1 MIMSSISYD
10 LTKIKAFAFD
20 VDGVLS
26 PSTIPLGSDG
36 YPRRMVN
43 IKDGYAL
50 QLAIKRGYKIAII
63 TGGKS
68 EAIRTRFESLGIHD
82 IYMGTSKKLPILQE
96 WMQRHG
102 LEKEETV
109 FMGDDIPDLPCLR
122 NVGLPAAPFDAV
134 WEVKET
140 AVYISKFTGGYGCA
154 RDILEQTM
162 KAQDK
167 WLSDAEAF
175 GW

>member
-1 MIMSSISYD
+1 MSSIDYD

-50 QLAIKRGYKIAII
+50 QLAVKRGFKIAII
-63 TGGKS
+63 TGGVSDAVK
-68 EAIRTRFESLGIHD
+68 TRFESLGIKD
-82 IYMGTSKKLPILQE
+82 IFMGSSKKLPILKG
-96 WMQRHG
+96 WM
-102 LEKEETV
+102 EKEGLKPEEIV

-122 NVGLPAAPFDAV
+122 HIGLPCAPFDAC
-134 WEVKET
+134 WEVKKT
-140 AVYISKFTGGYGCA
+140 ARFISKFTGGYGCG
-154 RDILEQTM
+154 RDILDQVM

-167 WLSDAEAF
+167 WLNDAEAF

>member
-1 MIMSSISYD
+1 MSSIDYD

-50 QLAIKRGYKIAII
+50 QLAVKRGFKIAII
-63 TGGKS
+63 TGGVSDAVK
-68 EAIRTRFESLGIHD
+68 TRFESLGIKD
-82 IYMGTSKKLPILQE
+82 IFMGSSKKLPILKA
-96 WMQRHG
+96 WM
-102 LEKEETV
+102 EKEGLKPEEIV

-122 NVGLPAAPFDAV
+122 HIGLPCAPFDAC
-134 WEVKET
+134 WEVKDT
-140 AVYISKFTGGYGCA
+140 ALYISKFTGGYGCG
-154 RDILEQTM
+154 RDILEQVM

-167 WLSDAEAF
+167 WLNDAEAF

>member
-1 MIMSSISYD
+1 MSSIDYD
-10 LTKIKAFAFD
+10 LKKIKGFAFD

-26 PSTIPLGSDG
+26 PSTIPLGEDG

-50 QLAIKRGYKIAII
+50 QLAVKRGYKIAII
-63 TGGKS
+63 TGGKG
-68 EAIRTRFESLGIHD
+68 EAVKTRFESLGIKD
-82 IYMGTSKKLPILQE
+82 IFMGASKKLPIFNE
-96 WMQRHG
+96 WMKSAG
-102 LEKEETV
+102 LSPEEVV

-122 NVGLPAAPFDAV
+122 VAGLSCAPFDAT

-140 AVYISKFTGGYGCA
+140 ARYISPITGGYGCV
-154 RDILEQTM
+154 RDILQQIMT
-162 KAQDK
+162 AQDK
-167 WLSDAEAF
+167 WISDAEAF